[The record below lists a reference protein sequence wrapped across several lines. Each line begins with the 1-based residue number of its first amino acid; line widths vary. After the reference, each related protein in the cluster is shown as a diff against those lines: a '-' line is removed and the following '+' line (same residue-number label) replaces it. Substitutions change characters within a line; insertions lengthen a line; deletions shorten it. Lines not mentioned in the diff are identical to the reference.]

1 MLWWTLQWI
10 IISLVLITLLHYLY
24 SFFKNTLTI
33 PKIKD
38 LVTRPNDAYNEIMS
52 TIQERQHSRPAYT
65 QQNNPTQN
73 DDSMQDELKNFLDEL
88 KKPKN
93 TGSNTGSTTIE
104 ATKNNMFESANESS
118 FSNSFSSY

>member
-1 MLWWTLQWI
+1 MLWWTLQWV

-52 TIQERQHSRPAYT
+52 TIQERQHLRPAYT
-65 QQNNPTQN
+65 QQHNPTQN

-93 TGSNTGSTTIE
+93 TGSNTTTTANIE
-104 ATKNNMFESANESS
+104 NKNNMFESANDSS